1 MLNIGIINDGIVLDH
16 IAAGGAMHIYS
27 YLHLEKSDYTVA
39 IIKNAKSNLM
49 GKKDII
55 KIEGDCLQKWRY
67 PTIQE
72 MGIPRDE

>member
-1 MLNIGIINDGIVLDH
+1 MLNIGVLNEGIVLDH

-49 GKKDII
+49 GKKDIC
-55 KIEGDCLQKWRY
+55 CL
-67 PTIQE
+67 
-72 MGIPRDE
+72 